1 MSTETKKQSFIQ
13 EALTELCECA
23 THFGFDKAELKTFEE
38 LAVQYLKESFKNG
51 LKAAYRKQSK
61 GESKETATEDKTDI

>member
-13 EALTELCECA
+13 EALTELCDCA
-23 THFGFDKAELKTFEE
+23 THFGFDQAELKTFEE

-51 LKAAYRKQSK
+51 LKAAYRKQATK
-61 GESKETATEDKTDI
+61 GKEEQAEK

>member
-23 THFGFDKAELKTFEE
+23 TRFGFDKAELKTFEE
-38 LAVQYLKESFKNG
+38 LAVQYLKDSFKNG
-51 LKAAYRKQSK
+51 LNAGYRKSK
-61 GESKETATEDKTDI
+61 GESKAKAENTEN